1 MQRDTK
7 DYFLL
12 ILYIS
17 SAGPTK
23 PSPKNKK
30 AFPPPTTCSY
40 QWWWWWCCFFLEFAI
55 CLLTLQLPCPWRPNQ
70 AFEQLLKSFIIII
83 RKNLMLLLVLFRVLV
98 KERIFIWSETFL
110 LIIYRLII
118 SKTLLCSVCLYNWS
132 LLCLCHY
139 LRIWCNLAL
148 STAGVRMYVCVC
160 VFFP

>member
-1 MQRDTK
+1 
-7 DYFLL
+7 
-12 ILYIS
+12 
-17 SAGPTK
+17 
-23 PSPKNKK
+23 
-30 AFPPPTTCSY
+30 
-40 QWWWWWCCFFLEFAI
+40 
-55 CLLTLQLPCPWRPNQ
+55 
-70 AFEQLLKSFIIII
+70 LLKSFIIII